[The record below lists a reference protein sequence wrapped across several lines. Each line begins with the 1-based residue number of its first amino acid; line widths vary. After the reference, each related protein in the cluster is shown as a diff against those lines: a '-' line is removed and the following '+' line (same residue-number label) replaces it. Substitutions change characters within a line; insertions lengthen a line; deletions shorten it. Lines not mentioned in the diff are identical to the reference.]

1 MRNFISYITARK
13 KMMTVLLLSIV
24 LTAVLVSG
32 EKLQDDTTTLYLPI
46 EHIEIEGKFENLLQ
60 TKIQQAVLNVIDG
73 GYFTVD
79 IDALRMALLDLPW
92 VEDVSIRR
100 RWPAGLSISVTE
112 KKAIAYWGNDQLLSD
127 AGILFKPDQI
137 SHELQ
142 LPRIDGPEGT
152 HKSVWYFFK
161 ESNKKLE
168 NLSISIDRLLLDKR
182 RAWQMRLSNDIVV
195 KLGRENTDNR
205 LQRLIKV
212 YATAVAPRMKDGLK
226 AIEAIDL
233 RYPNGFAMRM
243 KNTKSDLNRGTL
255 VKEV

>member
-1 MRNFISYITARK
+1 MRNFVGFIAARK
-13 KMMTVLLLSIV
+13 KMMTVLLLSV
-24 LTAVLVSG
+24 TLTAVLVSG
-32 EKLQDDTTTLYLPI
+32 KKLEGDTATLYLPI

-60 TKIQQAVLNVIDG
+60 SKIQQAVLDVIDG

-79 IDALRMALLDLPW
+79 IDAIRVALLDLPW
-92 VEDVSIRR
+92 VEHVSIRR

-112 KKAIAYWGNDQLLSD
+112 KKAIAYWGDDHLLSN
-127 AGILFKPDQI
+127 AGILFKPDQV
-137 SHELQ
+137 SHELA
-142 LPRIDGPEGT
+142 LPRIEGPEGT

-161 ESNKKLE
+161 ASNKKLE
-168 NLSISIDRLLLDKR
+168 SLSISIDRLLLDKR

-212 YATAVAPRMKDGLK
+212 YATAVAPKMKDGNK
-226 AIEAIDL
+226 AIVAIDL

-243 KNTKSDLNRGTL
+243 KNTKSDLNRGSL

>member
-1 MRNFISYITARK
+1 MRDFIGYIAARK
-13 KMMTVLLLSIV
+13 KTMTVFVLSIGLTVVLLSGKNV
-24 LTAVLVSG
+24 
-32 EKLQDDTTTLYLPI
+32 QDEVATLYLPI

-60 TKIQQAVLNVIDG
+60 TKIKQAVLDSIDG

-79 IDALRMALLDLPW
+79 IDAIRIALLDLPW

-112 KKAIAYWGNDQLLSD
+112 KKAIAYWGNNQLLSD
-127 AGILFKPDQI
+127 AGILFKPDHI
-137 SHELQ
+137 SHEWP
-142 LPRIDGPEGT
+142 LPRIEGPDGT

-168 NLSISIDRLLLDKR
+168 DLSISIDRLMLDKR

-212 YATAVAPRMKDGLK
+212 YAIAVAPRMKDGK
-226 AIEAIDL
+226 KDIEAIDL
-233 RYPNGFAMRM
+233 RYPNGFAMRI
-243 KNTKSDLNRGTL
+243 KNTKSDLNRGSL